1 MMLSNYGIK
10 KELNERVDKIENQI
24 GTLKDVVKT
33 SLNDAR
39 NIITNALVGA

>member
-39 NIITNALVGA
+39 NIIPNALVGA